1 MIVCYT
7 VRNWSFCD
15 GPFSKYEKASSRLD
29 IHDTEQG
36 EEKDK
41 QVSGRLES
49 EQRVQYAE
57 YNKDNTLHTIYWMV
71 KVE

>member
-41 QVSGRLES
+41 QVSVCILGGLVARIFYG
-49 EQRVQYAE
+49 VHHVHY
-57 YNKDNTLHTIYWMV
+57 V
-71 KVE
+71 